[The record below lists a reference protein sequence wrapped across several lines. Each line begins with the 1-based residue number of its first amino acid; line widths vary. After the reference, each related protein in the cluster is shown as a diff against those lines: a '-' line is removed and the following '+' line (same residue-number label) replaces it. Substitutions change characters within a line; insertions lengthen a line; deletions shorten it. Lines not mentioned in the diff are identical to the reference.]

1 MFIDFRERTRERERE
16 RSISWLPPQP
26 MTHVLC
32 YDLTAAVT
40 SLGNRNSSAPLSS
53 YGATITLG
61 PSTDW
66 NAMLHLTVVTLL
78 QSLEYPIRVSHP
90 IFNWF
95 TFLCNSVGFQKK
107 KNGNDSI
114 FVSLGSSGDQKHE
127 VNVDGPSLP
136 QESLGEGAFVGPPAP
151 DDPTH
156 SWGSST
162 RICASIRTSFC
173 SVSAFPSLLS
183 IPVLG

>member
-1 MFIDFRERTRERERE
+1 MKHNSISSKFFYSSPRICLLILEREQGRERERGA
-16 RSISWLPPQP
+16 SVDCPPQP

-107 KNGNDSI
+107 KEW
-114 FVSLGSSGDQKHE
+114 Q
-127 VNVDGPSLP
+127 
-136 QESLGEGAFVGPPAP
+136 
-151 DDPTH
+151 
-156 SWGSST
+156 W
-162 RICASIRTSFC
+162 
-173 SVSAFPSLLS
+173 
-183 IPVLG
+183 